1 MRNGHGRRVDG
12 RNGRQPVLPLMVRVL
27 QTEPHEGPLGSM
39 SRPIST
45 SVPEAL
51 MGPRITRN
59 VLTAVAAVLGVT
71 GCDHPTGPS
80 PRADLVPAL
89 PLPVQGTLAV
99 ATLTTGSSIP
109 SGYTITVDNSQSQ
122 PIAPTGLATFTG
134 LAAGTHAVLLGGV
147 APNCTLQGQNPQTV
161 TLVADVVGSATFTL
175 SCAPAGNLTVSATT
189 TGSSL
194 PTGYTVTVDGSLS
207 QPIAAN
213 GSVTFTSL
221 TAGNHSVALS
231 GVPTNCTVNGANP
244 QTANVPAGGTASMT
258 FTVTC
263 AATTG
268 TGVRITGQGQI
279 GSGSPTPGSDVQT
292 FNFDVRS
299 DLTGSLLYT
308 EYAFVYP
315 DGSPGTLTVNANDP
329 ATGIQAFRT
338 SSNVCG
344 DPSRGAEFDGI
355 GRLHDGSLASFTVA
369 ACDNGPAGS
378 GQDFFN
384 LTIPS
389 IGESRSGFLTE
400 GDIAKSGS

>member
-1 MRNGHGRRVDG
+1 
-12 RNGRQPVLPLMVRVL
+12 MVRVL
-27 QTEPHEGPLGSM
+27 QTGAREWPLDSM
-39 SRPIST
+39 SRPISM
-45 SVPEAL
+45 SVPEEL

-59 VLTAVAAVLGVT
+59 ILTAVAAVLGVT
-71 GCDHPTGPS
+71 GCDQPTGPS
-80 PRADLVPAL
+80 PLAGLFPAL

-99 ATLTTGSSIP
+99 VTLTTGSSIP
-109 SGYTITVDNSQSQ
+109 SGYTVTVDNSQSQ

-147 APNCTLQGQNPQTV
+147 TPNCTLQGQNPQTV
-161 TLVADVVGSATFTL
+161 TLVAGVVGSATFTL
-175 SCAPAGNLTVSATT
+175 SCAPAGDLTVTATT

-231 GVPTNCTVNGANP
+231 GVPTSCTVNEANP
-244 QTANVPAGGTASMT
+244 QMANVPAGGTASMA

-263 AATTG
+263 AATG

-279 GSGSPTPGSDVQT
+279 GSGSPKPGSNVQT

-315 DGSPGTLTVNANDP
+315 DGSPATLTVNANDP

-338 SSNVCG
+338 SSNACG
-344 DPSRGAEFDGI
+344 DPSRGAEFDGV
-355 GRLHDGSLASFTVA
+355 GRLHDGSLVSFTVA

-378 GQDFFN
+378 GQDFFSLN
-384 LTIPS
+384 IPS
-389 IGESRSGFLTE
+389 IGESRSGFLTA

>member
-1 MRNGHGRRVDG
+1 MRNGHGRRVHG
-12 RNGRQPVLPLMVRVL
+12 RNGRQRVLPLMVRVL
-27 QTEPHEGPLGSM
+27 QTGAREWPLDSM
-39 SRPIST
+39 SRPISM
-45 SVPEAL
+45 SVPEEL

-59 VLTAVAAVLGVT
+59 ILTAVAAVLGVT
-71 GCDHPTGPS
+71 GCDQPTGPS
-80 PRADLVPAL
+80 PLAGLFPAL

-99 ATLTTGSSIP
+99 VTLTSGSSIP
-109 SGYTITVDNSQSQ
+109 SGYTVTVDNSQSQ

-147 APNCTLQGQNPQTV
+147 TPNCTLQGQNPQTV
-161 TLVADVVGSATFTL
+161 TLVAGVVGSATFTL
-175 SCAPAGNLTVSATT
+175 SCAPAGDLTVTATT
-189 TGSSL
+189 TASSL

-231 GVPTNCTVNGANP
+231 GVPTSCTVNEANP
-244 QTANVPAGGTASMT
+244 QMANVPAGGTASMA

-263 AATTG
+263 AATG

-279 GSGSPTPGSDVQT
+279 GSGSPTPGSNVQT

-315 DGSPGTLTVNANDP
+315 DGSPATLTVNANDP

-338 SSNVCG
+338 SSNACG
-344 DPSRGAEFDGI
+344 DPSRGAEFDGV
-355 GRLHDGSLASFTVA
+355 GRLHDGSLVSFTVA

-378 GQDFFN
+378 GQDFFSLN
-384 LTIPS
+384 IPS
-389 IGESRSGFLTE
+389 IGESRSGFLTA

>member
-1 MRNGHGRRVDG
+1 
-12 RNGRQPVLPLMVRVL
+12 MVRVL
-27 QTEPHEGPLGSM
+27 QTGAREWPLDSM
-39 SRPIST
+39 SRPISM
-45 SVPEAL
+45 SVPEEL

-59 VLTAVAAVLGVT
+59 ILTAVAAVLGVT
-71 GCDHPTGPS
+71 GCDQPTGPS
-80 PRADLVPAL
+80 PLAGLFPAL

-99 ATLTTGSSIP
+99 VTLTSGSSIP
-109 SGYTITVDNSQSQ
+109 SGYTVTVDNSQSQ

-147 APNCTLQGQNPQTV
+147 TPNCTLQGQNPQTV
-161 TLVADVVGSATFTL
+161 TLVAGVVGSATFTL
-175 SCAPAGNLTVSATT
+175 SCAPAGDLTVTATT

-231 GVPTNCTVNGANP
+231 GVPTSCTVNEANP
-244 QTANVPAGGTASMT
+244 QMANVPAGGTASMA

-263 AATTG
+263 AATG

-279 GSGSPTPGSDVQT
+279 GSGSPTPGSNVQT

-338 SSNVCG
+338 SSNACG
-344 DPSRGAEFDGI
+344 DPSRGAEFDGV
-355 GRLHDGSLASFTVA
+355 GRLHDGSLVSFTVA

-378 GQDFFN
+378 GQDFFSLN
-384 LTIPS
+384 IPS
-389 IGESRSGFLTE
+389 IGESRSGFLTA
-400 GDIAKSGS
+400 GDIAKTGS

>member
-1 MRNGHGRRVDG
+1 
-12 RNGRQPVLPLMVRVL
+12 MVRVL
-27 QTEPHEGPLGSM
+27 QTGAREWPLDSM
-39 SRPIST
+39 SRPISM
-45 SVPEAL
+45 SVPEEL

-59 VLTAVAAVLGVT
+59 ILTAVAAVLGVT
-71 GCDHPTGPS
+71 GCDQPTGPS
-80 PRADLVPAL
+80 PLAGLFPAL

-99 ATLTTGSSIP
+99 VTLTTGSSIP
-109 SGYTITVDNSQSQ
+109 SGYTVTVDNSQSQ

-147 APNCTLQGQNPQTV
+147 TPNCTLQGQNPQTV
-161 TLVADVVGSATFTL
+161 TLVAGVVGSATFTL
-175 SCAPAGNLTVSATT
+175 SCAPAGDLTVTATT
-189 TGSSL
+189 SGSSL

-231 GVPTNCTVNGANP
+231 GVPTNCTVNEANP
-244 QTANVPAGGTASMT
+244 QMANVPAGGTASMA

-263 AATTG
+263 AATG

-279 GSGSPTPGSDVQT
+279 GSGSPTPGSNVQT

-315 DGSPGTLTVNANDP
+315 DGSPATLTVNANDP

-338 SSNVCG
+338 SSNACG
-344 DPSRGAEFDGI
+344 DPSRGAEFDGV
-355 GRLHDGSLASFTVA
+355 GRLHDGSLVSFTVA

-378 GQDFFN
+378 GQDFFSLN
-384 LTIPS
+384 IPS
-389 IGESRSGFLTE
+389 IGESRSGFLTA